1 MEQHCSRRSSSHL
14 QNRHTSPDPNAAMPR
29 VFLSMATSSVYFLA
43 GQAKGQSTSAFH
55 WGIIM
60 SWPVMVG
67 YYSRQPTQSEFGAA
81 IQIPQ

>member
-1 MEQHCSRRSSSHL
+1 
-14 QNRHTSPDPNAAMPR
+14 MPR

-43 GQAKGQSTSAFH
+43 GQAKGQSTSAFR

-81 IQIPQ
+81 IQIP